1 MNELVGSHVA
11 EALVRWHSA
20 EHGDVP
26 PSVFIPLAEESDLIL
41 DIGEWV
47 LRTACRDYRDWVKD
61 VDPPGRIAVNLSL
74 KQLGQP
80 NFLRRIR
87 GYLER
92 YSVPAEALE
101 LEITETTLMR
111 DPERTIRILN
121 ALSGLGVHL
130 SIDDFGTGYSSLSSL
145 QQFPIGTLKI
155 DKSFVRDA
163 AVDSDDA
170 TIVATIIDMGR
181 SMNLDVVAEGIE
193 TEEQLE
199 FVRSHECTYAQG
211 HLFGDP
217 LDAEGFRQLL
227 VDQMEGTNRHQTLF
241 A

>member
-1 MNELVGSHVA
+1 M
-11 EALVRWHSA
+11 
-20 EHGDVP
+20 
-26 PSVFIPLAEESDLIL
+26 
-41 DIGEWV
+41 
-47 LRTACRDYRDWVKD
+47 
-61 VDPPGRIAVNLSL
+61 NLSL

-87 GYLER
+87 GYLEQ

-217 LDAEGFRQLL
+217 LDAEGFRELL
-227 VDQMEGTNRHQTLF
+227 VAQMEGTNRHQTLF